1 MRYYILYPGNT
12 EADTVNSINQLGDAS
27 FKTFWAQR
35 GLNILMNAV
44 VEQHADLEKFIIKD
58 EKGKDYSG
66 LKCQRL
72 EEMAGTMTNLHG
84 RKDHVEK
91 QID

>member
-12 EADTVNSINQLGDAS
+12 EADTVNSVNQLGDAS

-44 VEQHADLEKFIIKD
+44 EQHHQDLNHFIIKD
-58 EKGKDYSG
+58 ERGKDYSIEEFLDQIKS
-66 LKCQRL
+66 LKVRVQ
-72 EEMAGTMTNLHG
+72 E
-84 RKDHVEK
+84 
-91 QID
+91 

>member
-12 EADTVNSINQLGDAS
+12 EADTVNSTNQLGDAS

-44 VEQHADLEKFIIKD
+44 EQQHKDLEKFTIKD
-58 EKGKDYSG
+58 EKGKEYSIEEFLDKIKK
-66 LKCQRL
+66 LKVRIQ
-72 EEMAGTMTNLHG
+72 N
-84 RKDHVEK
+84 
-91 QID
+91 

>member
-12 EADTVNSINQLGDAS
+12 EADTVNSVNQLGDAS

-44 VEQHADLEKFIIKD
+44 EQQDNTDFIGQYADIDNFIIKD
-58 EKGKDYSG
+58 SRRMA
-66 LKCQRL
+66 LINL
-72 EEMAGTMTNLHG
+72 ETFKKIEHN
-84 RKDHVEK
+84 
-91 QID
+91 I

>member
-44 VEQHADLEKFIIKD
+44 EQQHADLNHFIIKD
-58 EKGKDYSG
+58 EKGKDYSIEEFLDKIKK
-66 LKCQRL
+66 LKVRL
-72 EEMAGTMTNLHG
+72 Q
-84 RKDHVEK
+84 D
-91 QID
+91 

>member
-12 EADTVNSINQLGDAS
+12 EADTVNSVNQLGDAS

-44 VEQHADLEKFIIKD
+44 VEQHTDLEKFIIKD
-58 EKGKDYSG
+58 EKGKEYSIEEFLDTIKK
-66 LKCQRL
+66 LKIRTQ
-72 EEMAGTMTNLHG
+72 
-84 RKDHVEK
+84 D
-91 QID
+91 